1 MAIDDDIKQVK
12 PFRSAKNKAIVN
24 IIYTN
29 NWMTF
34 QQKKFLKK
42 MGLSLETYNV
52 LKILKGVAPQNVSI
66 NAIITR
72 MLDKLSNASRLV
84 DRLFD
89 QGYVTR
95 VTSED
100 DRRSVKIAI
109 TQSGIKA
116 LEKADAEMT
125 QFENAFTGLTDD
137 EATQL
142 SALLDKL
149 RSNN

>member
-12 PFRSAKNKAIVN
+12 PFRSAKSRAIVN